1 MAAWTDLPPD
11 RSDPASHEKAR
22 WFQAAFVLGL
32 TLALALGAAACAL
45 PIVQA
50 FEKSATLIAACLSGA
65 G

>member
-11 RSDPASHEKAR
+11 RSDPAAHEKAR
-22 WFQAAFVLGL
+22 WFQSAFVLGL

-50 FEKSATLIAACLSGA
+50 LGASARVITA
-65 G
+65 GL